1 MVNKSKRHK
10 TPTNSSAISNLKKKD
25 MLLLWKEWKS
35 RPLDPPEY
43 ENDLVISVNEVSHDT
58 TIDMNDS
65 IETVEAVETMASV

>member
-1 MVNKSKRHK
+1 
-10 TPTNSSAISNLKKKD
+10 
-25 MLLLWKEWKS
+25 MLVLWKEWKS